1 MQKAANHVYSVEGLE
16 IDLARGCVSRDG
28 EELHLRRKSFQVLAY
43 LIERNGRL
51 VSKDELFG
59 ALWNDTAVTDDVL
72 VQCVKEVRRAL
83 GDDPHRPRFIK
94 TIPRTGYRF
103 IGPVNA
109 NTYGGAFTEEIT
121 RVEFEI
127 EEETDALAA
136 APALPTALPQ
146 PFLRGRPVL
155 FAGGTL
161 AVCLAALAVYFGFL
175 RTAPAAD
182 IRLPQIAGRETVAVM
197 FFHNAAG
204 DEELDWLREGLA
216 DMLITDL
223 SRSERLTILSRQQLS
238 ALLERTGYY
247 GGGTSD
253 RLDTALDLAKKS
265 GAQVIVTGSFAR
277 AGEKLRIDVQVLDA
291 AAGSLRAAESLTV
304 ERPEDILSQIDT
316 LARRLLRHLNAD
328 DLTVD
333 KGLTTAMTDDLEAYR
348 FYSLGVEKANALQS
362 QEAIDLF
369 SRAVDID
376 PDFTMA
382 YARIGY
388 TYAVTWARIEEG
400 KPYLEKAFRLSAR
413 LTDKDRLDIAAW
425 YAIANRD
432 FSGAIAAYRQMILRF
447 PLDTESYWRLGRLLR
462 GEGQLDEAI
471 AVLKDGLAV
480 DPNSG
485 PIYNV
490 LGTIMSTQGLHPEA
504 IAAHERYVAI
514 APNEPNAYDSLGLS
528 LQWAGDHDRAIE
540 QFEKALAIDPNFE
553 IALIHLAN
561 TRVRMGQYNAA
572 IELVLRYVADAE
584 SEPEKARGHAFL
596 AYLFERK
603 GRLKE
608 SEQAAE
614 AAFSNHAETAWP
626 AYLAAI
632 KNGRKARAAELEKF
646 VLGPITYVD
655 RGSRPNP
662 RFDLFQRATIA
673 MNQGRT
679 DEAIALFREAI
690 GHAPPTWNY
699 IDFEG
704 CLGEAF
710 LELGRPDEAIAEF
723 ERVLAINPNYP
734 LARYHLAEAHRM
746 KGQQAEAVANYRA
759 FLEIWKGA
767 DPDIPEVVQARS
779 MAAG

>member
-51 VSKDELFG
+51 VSKDELFD

-103 IGPVNA
+103 IGPVSA
-109 NTYGGAFTEEIT
+109 NTYSGAFTEEIT

-127 EEETDALAA
+127 EEETDAIA
-136 APALPTALPQ
+136 APSLPAALPQ
-146 PFLRGRPVL
+146 PFLRGRRVF

-197 FFHNAAG
+197 FFHNASG
-204 DEELDWLREGLA
+204 DGDLDWLREGLA

-238 ALLERTGYY
+238 ALLERAGYQ
-247 GGGTSD
+247 GAGTSD
-253 RLDTALDLAKKS
+253 RLETALDLAKQS

-277 AGEKLRIDVQVLDA
+277 AGEKLRIDVQVQDA

-304 ERPEDILSQIDT
+304 EKPEDILSQIDI
-316 LARRLLRHLNAD
+316 LARKLLRHLNAD
-328 DLTVD
+328 DLGAD
-333 KGLTTAMTDDLEAYR
+333 QGLTTAMTDDLEAYR

-369 SRAVDID
+369 SRAIELD
-376 PDFTMA
+376 PDFAMA

-388 TYAVTWARIEEG
+388 AYAVTWARVDEG
-400 KPYLEKAFRLSAR
+400 MPYLEKAFRLSAR
-413 LTDKDRLDIAAW
+413 LTDKNRLDIAAW

-432 FSGAIAAYRQMILRF
+432 YSGAIAAYRQMIARF
-447 PLDTESYWRLGRLLR
+447 PFDTESYWRLGRLLR
-462 GEGQLDEAI
+462 GEEQIDEAV
-471 AVLKDGLAV
+471 AVLKEGLAV
-480 DPNSG
+480 DPSSG
-485 PIYNV
+485 PIYNM
-490 LGTIMSTQGLHPEA
+490 LGTMMSIKGLHSEA
-504 IAAHERYVAI
+504 IAAHERYVSI

-528 LQWAGDHDRAIE
+528 LQWSGDYDRAIE
-540 QFEKALAIDPNFE
+540 QFDKALAIDPEFE

-561 TRVRMGQYNAA
+561 TRVRMGQYNSA
-572 IELVLRYVADAE
+572 IELVSKYLDSAE
-584 SEPEKARGHAFL
+584 GHAEKARGHAFL
-596 AYLFERK
+596 AYLYDRK

-608 SEQAAE
+608 AEQAAE
-614 AAFSNHAETAWP
+614 TAFATNNETSRP
-626 AYLAAI
+626 AYFAAL
-632 KNGRKARAAELEKF
+632 KSGRKGRADQLEKF

-662 RFDLFQRATIA
+662 RFDLYQRATIA

-679 DEAIALFREAI
+679 DDAIAKFREAI
-690 GHAPPTWNY
+690 GHTPPTWNY
-699 IDFEG
+699 IDFED
-704 CLGEAF
+704 CLGEIF
-710 LELGRPDEAIAEF
+710 LKLGRADEAIAEF
-723 ERVLAINPNYP
+723 ERVLRINPNYP
-734 LARYHLAEAHRM
+734 LTRYHIAEAYRS
-746 KGQQAEAVANYRA
+746 KGQQAEAVENYRA
-759 FLEIWKGA
+759 FLEIWNGA
-767 DPDIPEVVQARS
+767 DPDLPEVIKAKTII
-779 MAAG
+779 AG